1 MWRES
6 HHGLDAAGSPTRP
19 PPNHR
24 PDSGRRDHRSDRCQC
39 RAGDRAVCL
48 AWAGRAG
55 SSNTRRWPAGSSVAA
70 TTWAITTCIT
80 WKSRRVPPAVM
91 RRRQRHQ
98 PPGARHLPRPGSDHH
113 LRMGLEPGAEAAYR
127 AAYNLA
133 ADDDLADL
141 EFDTDE
147 QARQAGFAPA
157 WRIGRYL
164 CTDPEQ
170 YSHANVHG
178 TPGGAS
184 TQEQQA
190 AEDQAA
196 QAARQTEQ
204 RTVSSRR

>member
-1 MWRES
+1 
-6 HHGLDAAGSPTRP
+6 
-19 PPNHR
+19 
-24 PDSGRRDHRSDRCQC
+24 
-39 RAGDRAVCL
+39 
-48 AWAGRAG
+48 
-55 SSNTRRWPAGSSVAA
+55 
-70 TTWAITTCIT
+70 
-80 WKSRRVPPAVM
+80 
-91 RRRQRHQ
+91 
-98 PPGARHLPRPGSDHH
+98 
-113 LRMGLEPGAEAAYR
+113 MGLEPGAEAAYR